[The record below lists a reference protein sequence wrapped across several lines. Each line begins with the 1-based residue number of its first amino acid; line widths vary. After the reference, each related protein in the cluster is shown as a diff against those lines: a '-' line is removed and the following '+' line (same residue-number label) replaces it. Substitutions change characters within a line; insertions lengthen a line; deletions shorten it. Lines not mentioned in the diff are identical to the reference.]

1 METKTSRQTSYL
13 AFGLGVLSIV
23 LFFVINIVSQQFL
36 TTQRLDFSDTKRF
49 TLSSGTRSILET
61 LEEPVT
67 LRFYFSRQMA
77 RQSPALTN
85 YANRVLDMLNEY
97 ARIGGDKIILNI
109 IEPAAFSEA
118 EDQALDYGL
127 QGVSVDNEGSELFFG
142 LVATN
147 ATSGIMIIPFFQ
159 TEREAFLEYDISQL
173 VYQLANPK
181 LPVVATISSLP
192 VQGQLSLLNPEVK
205 PWVIWEQLNSV
216 FETRILR
223 PDLDQ
228 VEEDVDVLLLIQPRE
243 LTDGALKAIDR
254 FVMRGGRVLAFLD
267 PFSEVLGEKGEDPSS
282 LSSLLTAWGV
292 DYIPNK
298 AVAYRD
304 AANRVRYSQ
313 DGRDMVDPY
322 PLWMTLTQQ
331 HLSQEDSVTSQLQ
344 NIIFASPG
352 FLKHRDGA
360 TSTFKPLIEIPNGVM
375 TVPAESVEGY
385 QHDPK
390 SLLRNY
396 KVESGQ
402 FVVGARLTGTIA
414 SAFEADKSTDKAN
427 IILVADSDFLFDDFW
442 VQVQNFAG
450 THFAVPMAGN
460 GHFVL
465 GAVENLAGNNA
476 LISVRNRT
484 NFNRPFDKI
493 QAIQTQAEMKFR
505 DKEAV
510 LIEHLESTK
519 QKLLELEEQK
529 EANNA
534 LTLTVEQQQTEA
546 AFKQEMLEIRKQ
558 LRQVRHDLNNDIETL
573 ENTLKFINIFLMPLL
588 ICLFGFA
595 MNIIYTRGY
604 AKRLARKLYA

>member
-1 METKTSRQTSYL
+1 METQTPRQTSYL
-13 AFGLGVLSIV
+13 AIGLGVLSLV
-23 LFFVINIVSQQFL
+23 LFFVLNIISQQFL

-97 ARIGGDKIILNI
+97 SRIGGDKVVLTV

-127 QGVSVDNEGSELFFG
+127 QGVPVDNEGTELFFG

-147 ATSGIMIIPFFQ
+147 ATNGMMTIPFFQ

-173 VYQLANPK
+173 IYQLAHPK

-192 VQGQLSLLNPEVK
+192 IQGQLSLLNPEVK

-216 FETRILR
+216 FETRILK
-223 PDLDQ
+223 PDLNQ
-228 VEEDVDVLLLIQPRE
+228 IEEDVDVLLLIQPKE
-243 LTDGALKAIDR
+243 LTDEALRAIDQ
-254 FVMRGGRVLAFLD
+254 FVMRGGRILAFLD

-282 LSSLLTAWGV
+282 LAPLLRAWGV

-322 PLWMTLTQQ
+322 PLWMTLTE
-331 HLSQEDSVTSQLQ
+331 HNLSQEDRVTSQLQ

-352 FLKHRDGA
+352 FLRHRSDA
-360 TSTFKPLIEIPNGVM
+360 TSTFKSLIDIPEGAM
-375 TVPAESVEGY
+375 TVPSESVESY

-396 KVESGQ
+396 KVEAGD
-402 FVVGARLTGTIA
+402 FVLGARLTGSIA
-414 SAFEADKSTDKAN
+414 SAYDAGKTTDTAN
-427 IILVADSDFLFDDFW
+427 IMLVADSDFLFDDFW

-465 GAVENLAGNNA
+465 GAVENLTGNNA

-493 QAIQTQAEMKFR
+493 QALQTQAEMKFR

-510 LIEHLESTK
+510 LMEHLEATK
-519 QKLLELEEQK
+519 QKLLALEEQK

-588 ICLFGFA
+588 VCLFGFA
-595 MNIIYTRGY
+595 MNIVYTRGY
-604 AKRLARKLYA
+604 AKRLSRKLYA